1 MAVSR
6 LGLRISLDPLCAIV
20 QKLNTFAFLSGHAY
34 KDLQR
39 DFTWA
44 TPLLFTPLMLSSGK
58 RLYEAAILELDP
70 AKLLQR
76 IAAAKERFLTKWKTA
91 FQNHRIANNS
101 PCTTR
106 YTC

>member
-1 MAVSR
+1 M
-6 LGLRISLDPLCAIV
+6 GDTTAI
-20 QKLNTFAFLSGHAY
+20 HAPHA
-34 KDLQR
+34 QQ
-39 DFTWA
+39 W
-44 TPLLFTPLMLSSGK
+44 K